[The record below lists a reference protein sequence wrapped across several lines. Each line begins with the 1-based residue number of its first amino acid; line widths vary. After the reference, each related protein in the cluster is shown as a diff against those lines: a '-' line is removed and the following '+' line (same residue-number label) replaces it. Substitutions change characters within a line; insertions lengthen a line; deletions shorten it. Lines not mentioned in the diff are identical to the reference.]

1 MRIGKIEQK
10 VLKVLYE
17 REQDKTIYE
26 WTKPTTIVSKIYK
39 KKFPT
44 KRNFKIT
51 SKNQSYHLMFLAQCY
66 TLPKKER
73 EETLSKD
80 PMKKFYSEHKK
91 AREEWNRKT
100 NSIFRA
106 IKQLYFKCLIENK
119 YCSFK
124 KKMIPRYKLTE
135 TGRRVISHRL
145 KGGKS

>member
-106 IKQLYFKCLIENK
+106 IKT
-119 YCSFK
+119 
-124 KKMIPRYKLTE
+124 P
-135 TGRRVISHRL
+135 
-145 KGGKS
+145 